1 MSSTIKSAKIL
12 TSSSMELEI
21 LKKFKGLRVL
31 RKMSVN
37 LIENNLKESIQHHST
52 SFLAQDW
59 KKSLL
64 TPIET

>member
-1 MSSTIKSAKIL
+1 
-12 TSSSMELEI
+12 MELEI

-64 TPIET
+64 TPTET